1 MVLARI
7 VGAETCRNTLR
18 RVWSLAIPLEH
29 SSATLFDLMSDE
41 AMMAIVCA
49 RSDQE
54 VFHQLVL
61 RWQVRLTEMCHR
73 LTGNLHDAEDAVQ
86 EAFSRAFTAREQF
99 RGGAKFTTWMWRIAV
114 NSAHDVRR
122 RQARGYQADAL
133 PGELADHRG
142 SPNSMEGEEVR
153 EHVKLALA
161 ELPDD
166 LREVLV
172 LRHYQNL
179 KLREISDILNVPL
192 GTVYSRL
199 AEALSRLERRLQSL
213 NG

>member
-1 MVLARI
+1 M
-7 VGAETCRNTLR
+7 
-18 RVWSLAIPLEH
+18 AIPLEH
-29 SSATLFDLMSDE
+29 SASTLFDLMTDE

-54 VFHQLVL
+54 MFHQIVL
-61 RWQVRLTEMCHR
+61 RWQARLTEMCHR

-99 RGGAKFTTWMWRIAV
+99 RGGSKFTTWIWRIAV

-122 RQARGYQADAL
+122 RQARSYQSDAL

-142 SPNSMEGEEVR
+142 SPNGTEGEEVR
-153 EHVKLALA
+153 EHVKVALL
-161 ELPDD
+161 ELPED

-179 KLREISDILNVPL
+179 KLREISDILNLPL

-199 AEALSRLERRLQSL
+199 AEALSRLEKRLKPL
-213 NG
+213 NDHVS